1 MSNVELHKAPA
12 TQSGSRYATLYSNRQ
27 SPDVDYVSEE
37 FLSDITFIP
46 KLEKAHALLKAVTG

>member
-1 MSNVELHKAPA
+1 
-12 TQSGSRYATLYSNRQ
+12 
-27 SPDVDYVSEE
+27 VDYVSEE